1 MVKDSYVNTTDTL
14 LAYGCRQ
21 CAIRSL
27 DLEQN
32 TAVVLI
38 HAAVDV

>member
-1 MVKDSYVNTTDTL
+1 MVKDSDVNTTDTL
-14 LAYGCRQ
+14 SAYGCRR